1 MTIALEHY
9 LTVAFILFAIGLVGL
24 FTRRNTILVL
34 LSIEL
39 LFNAVNLLFVAFS
52 QHAGNLD
59 GQIATLFS
67 MAIAAAEVAVGLA
80 ITILLFRTQ
89 KTIDV
94 TKFNVLK
101 E

>member
-1 MTIALEHY
+1 MMIPQSHY
-9 LTVAFILFAIGLVGL
+9 LIVAFILFAIGLVGL

-39 LFNAVNLLFVAFS
+39 LFNAVNLIFVTFS
-52 QHAGNLD
+52 RSSGNLE
-59 GQIATLFS
+59 GQIAALFS

-80 ITILLFRTQ
+80 IAILLFRSQ

-94 TKFNVLK
+94 AKFNSLK
-101 E
+101 D